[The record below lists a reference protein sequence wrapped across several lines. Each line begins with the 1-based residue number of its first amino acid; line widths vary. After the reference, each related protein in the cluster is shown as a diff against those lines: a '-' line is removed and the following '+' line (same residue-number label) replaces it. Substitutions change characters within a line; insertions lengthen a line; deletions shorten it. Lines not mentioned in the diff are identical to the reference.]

1 MRRFTL
7 KTFEDLLTF
16 ADKTLKQNRT
26 VIKNAISYLRLTHRI
41 EKEKEQE
48 KATFEPLYQTYLE
61 SEDHAKLMETLSKAE
76 DEDEYKNDTDPQGYF
91 SYKKLLDGELDLTD
105 WVEKIAAVNTD
116 AELNAKAI
124 SAFLSKGKLLA
135 ALKSVICL
143 KEQHAK
149 HPRTSTALLKLFKKW
164 LSMTDEEK
172 LAACGGD

>member
-7 KTFEDLLTF
+7 KSFEDLLTF

-48 KATFEPLYQTYLE
+48 RATFEPLYQTYLE

-91 SYKKLLDGELDLTD
+91 SYKKLVSFD
-105 WVEKIAAVNTD
+105 
-116 AELNAKAI
+116 
-124 SAFLSKGKLLA
+124 S
-135 ALKSVICL
+135 
-143 KEQHAK
+143 
-149 HPRTSTALLKLFKKW
+149 
-164 LSMTDEEK
+164 
-172 LAACGGD
+172 